1 MAESSPAQRQ
11 GTCVGREP
19 VQARGVSLL
28 GVCVTALA
36 ALSIAEHARRARAG
50 LGAVT
55 SPALLDRLLDL
66 PAGMPVADVVAWA
79 ELAGQPQAIAARAP
93 DGMTVTRLLTPPLTI
108 SDVVLPAAPGRETA
122 AVQAASLFAG
132 FTRRWIAVQRD
143 RVPDAAVLEA
153 NLFGVGVLDRH
164 GKVLLPGSA
173 PVCAVID
180 QWGWLLQ
187 EKAYRR
193 WLGQRSGR

>member
-1 MAESSPAQRQ
+1 MADSSPAPRQ
-11 GTCVGREP
+11 AICPGREA

-28 GVCVTALA
+28 GVRVTALA
-36 ALSIAEHARRARAG
+36 ALSVAEHARRDRAG

-66 PAGMPVADVVAWA
+66 PAGVPVADVVAWA
-79 ELAGQPQAIAARAP
+79 ALAGQPPGIAACAA
-93 DGMTVTRLLTPPLTI
+93 DGRTVTRLLTPPLTI
-108 SDVVLPAAPGRETA
+108 SDVVLPAAPGREIA

-132 FTRRWIAVQRD
+132 FTRRWIAVQRH

-153 NLFGVGVLDRH
+153 EFSGVGILDRH
-164 GKVLLPGSA
+164 GGVLLAGGA
-173 PVCAVID
+173 PICAVID

-193 WLGQRSGR
+193 WLGQRPGR

>member
-1 MAESSPAQRQ
+1 MADSRPAPRQ
-11 GTCVGREP
+11 TTCAGRAAI
-19 VQARGVSLL
+19 QARGVSLL
-28 GVCVTALA
+28 GACVTAQA
-36 ALSIAEHARRARAG
+36 ALNVAEHARRARAG

-79 ELAGQPQAIAARAP
+79 ELSAQPPAIAVRAA

-108 SDVVLPAAPGRETA
+108 SDVVLPAAPGREMA
-122 AVQAASLFAG
+122 AIQAASLFAG

-153 NLFGVGVLDRH
+153 NLFGVGILDRH
-164 GKVLLPGSA
+164 GQVLLTGSA
-173 PVCAVID
+173 PVGAVID

-187 EKAYRR
+187 EKTYRR
-193 WLGQRSGR
+193 WLGQRLA